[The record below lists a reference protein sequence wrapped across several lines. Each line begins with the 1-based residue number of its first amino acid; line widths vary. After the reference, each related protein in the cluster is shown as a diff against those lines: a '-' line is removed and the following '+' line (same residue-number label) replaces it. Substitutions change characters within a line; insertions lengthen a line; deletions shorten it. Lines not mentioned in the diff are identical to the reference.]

1 MPTITT
7 IENCMKLCPM
17 IVQGFWE
24 FKNPLLQLPH
34 ITEDN
39 LKYFLA
45 KKVLKNETTANFL
58 SLLILLFL
66 LMDVS
71 QYLNKWFSLSVKS
84 KVFSNSHN

>member
-1 MPTITT
+1 
-7 IENCMKLCPM
+7 M

-45 KKVLKNETTANFL
+45 KKVKLIPHEIVRRYLIMLIILTASN
-58 SLLILLFL
+58 
-66 LMDVS
+66 
-71 QYLNKWFSLSVKS
+71 QKS
-84 KVFSNSHN
+84 STICTIERRRKKTDP